1 MKNKYITPADFWR
14 ERDFG
19 AKISAVFEFIGAHW
33 RPLGKCLLYFVL
45 PCALLMG
52 IGMGLF
58 TNSMYNKMGSLMGG
72 AAASRQLGGPVEIA
86 PQYGSGASPLNQF
99 NLGGIA
105 VGFLGSMLSFL
116 LLVGT
121 VFGYVRARLRLP
133 AATPIT
139 PAVVWA
145 ELKGR
150 IGRMLLVVGLVMAV
164 YLLLAFGFSLL
175 IAISANRGG
184 LNSVTAI
191 MLGFLVF
198 GTLATYLGVVLSL
211 FFPVLWL
218 EDGGVFATVGRCF
231 QLIKGRWW
239 ATFGLLLVVAMIQGM
254 LLIVF
259 IIPQYAVMI
268 GKMMHVPS
276 LSSDV
281 LGLVAQCI
289 YAVGIMFTY
298 TIPLLALAFQ
308 YFHLAEQK
316 EGWGLRLLVDALGQ
330 PQAIPVAHSGHYR
343 PDDEGEY

>member
-1 MKNKYITPADFWR
+1 MKNTYTTPADFWR

-19 AKISAVFEFIGAHW
+19 AKISATFEFIGAHW

-45 PCALLMG
+45 PGALLMG
-52 IGMGLF
+52 IGLGLF
-58 TNSMYNKMGSLMGG
+58 TNSMYNQMGG
-72 AAASRQLGGPVEIA
+72 QAAGWHTTVGA
-86 PQYGSGASPLNQF
+86 PPSTSPFSQF
-99 NLGGIA
+99 NFGGVA
-105 VGFLGSMLSFL
+105 VGFLGSTLSFL

-121 VFGYVRARLRLP
+121 VYGYVRARLHLP

-145 ELKGR
+145 EIKGR
-150 IGRMLLVVGLVMAV
+150 LGRTLLIVGLVMAV
-164 YLLLAFGFSLL
+164 YLILAFGFSLL

-184 LNSVTAI
+184 LNSVAAV

-198 GTLATYLGVVLSL
+198 GTLATYLAIVLSL

-218 EDGGVFATVGRCF
+218 EDSGVFATVGRCF
-231 QLIKGRWW
+231 QLIKGHWW
-239 ATFGLLLVVAMIQGM
+239 ATFGLLAVVSIIQGM

-259 IIPQYAVMI
+259 VIPQYAVMI
-268 GKMMHVPS
+268 GKMMHVPG
-276 LSSDV
+276 LDSDV

-298 TIPLLALAFQ
+298 AIPLLALAFQ

-316 EGWGLRLLVDALGQ
+316 EGWGLRLLVETLGQ
-330 PQAIPVAHSGHYR
+330 PQSIPVVQSGHYR
-343 PDDEGEY
+343 PHDEGEY

>member
-1 MKNKYITPADFWR
+1 MKNTYTTAADFWK

-19 AKISAVFEFIGAHW
+19 AKISATFEFISAHW

-45 PCALLMG
+45 PGALLMG
-52 IGMGLF
+52 IGLGLF
-58 TNSMYNKMGSLMGG
+58 TNSMYNQMGDTMGG
-72 AAASRQLGGPVEIA
+72 RTTGWHSTVGGPSTSPFGSFNIGGMVLGMIA
-86 PQYGSGASPLNQF
+86 SL
-99 NLGGIA
+99 
-105 VGFLGSMLSFL
+105 VSFL
-116 LLVGT
+116 LLVGS
-121 VFGYVRARLRLP
+121 VYGYLRARLHLP

-145 ELKGR
+145 EIKSRL
-150 IGRMLLVVGLVMAV
+150 GRMLLVIVLVGVAYVAVVGGAVAVIALFARSGSGAVFSGVVGVPLIFCLVI
-164 YLLLAFGFSLL
+164 YL
-175 IAISANRGG
+175 AI
-184 LNSVTAI
+184 
-191 MLGFLVF
+191 
-198 GTLATYLGVVLSL
+198 VLSL
-211 FFPVLWL
+211 FFPVLWF
-218 EDGGVFATVGRCF
+218 EEGNVFTTVARCF

-239 ATFGLLLVVAMIQGM
+239 ATFGLLVVVGIIQGAM
-254 LLIVF
+254 SFVF

-268 GKMMHVPS
+268 GKMMHVPG

-298 TIPLLALAFQ
+298 TVPLLALAFQ

-330 PQAIPVAHSGHYR
+330 PQVIPVAQSGHYR

>member
-1 MKNKYITPADFWR
+1 MKNKYTTPADFWR

-58 TNSMYNKMGSLMGG
+58 TNSMYNQMGG
-72 AAASRQLGGPVEIA
+72 AMGGRVEGWHTTVGGP
-86 PQYGSGASPLNQF
+86 STSPLSQF

-133 AATPIT
+133 ATTPIT
-139 PAVVWA
+139 PALVWD

-268 GKMMHVPS
+268 GKMMHVPG

-298 TIPLLALAFQ
+298 TIPLLALVFQ

>member
-1 MKNKYITPADFWR
+1 MKNTYTTPADFWR

-58 TNSMYNKMGSLMGG
+58 TNSMYNKMGGLMGG

-86 PQYGSGASPLNQF
+86 PQYGSGSSPFNQF

-105 VGFLGSMLSFL
+105 MGFLGSMLSFL

-121 VFGYVRARLRLP
+121 VFGYVRARLHQP

-145 ELKGR
+145 EIKSR
-150 IGRMLLVVGLVMAV
+150 IGRMLLVIVLAGTAYLVVVAG
-164 YLLLAFGFSLL
+164 AFAL
-175 IAISANRGG
+175 IALFGRSGAVSVGAG
-184 LNSVTAI
+184 L
-191 MLGFLVF
+191 LGIPLVF
-198 GTLATYLGVVLSL
+198 ALATYLGIVLSL

-268 GKMMHVPS
+268 GKMMHVPG
-276 LSSDV
+276 LNSDI

-330 PQAIPVAHSGHYR
+330 PQAIPVAQSGYYR